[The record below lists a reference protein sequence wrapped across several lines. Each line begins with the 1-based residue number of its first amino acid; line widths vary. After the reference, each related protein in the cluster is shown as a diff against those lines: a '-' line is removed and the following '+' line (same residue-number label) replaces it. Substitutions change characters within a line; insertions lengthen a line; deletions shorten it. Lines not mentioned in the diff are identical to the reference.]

1 MEELFRML
9 DYSTQVRFKQQLL
22 LDEAA
27 QERLAAQ
34 LPRRESRVR
43 RGLALPCYQLAAR
56 LEARE
61 YVQPSESVRED
72 WAHGGASI

>member
-9 DYSTQVRFKQQLL
+9 DYTTQVRFKQQVLL
-22 LDEAA
+22 EEAA

-43 RGLALPCYQLAAR
+43 RGLALVCYQLAGWLDAP
-56 LEARE
+56 E
-61 YVQPSESVRED
+61 YVQQAEQVRED
-72 WAHGGASI
+72 WAAGSASI